1 MLGAP
6 GHRLGVALS
15 RFGGTQKIEMSV
27 DKGARMS
34 QQDQYNRAVA
44 ALNAAAFDDAR
55 WPEAAARMDEAC
67 GANANIVVIGDE
79 GAAGRI
85 DISLA
90 RFCFRGR
97 YSDYWERRYFERL
110 YHSDERIPRL
120 RQLMDGQLVHVP
132 SLYTADERKRSEAY
146 REQARAEVENGLNMR
161 LTLPDGGKI
170 TWQVGNPVDRDGW
183 GSGQLRVVEALRPHL
198 LHFAQVRRALAQ
210 ADAFG
215 RSMEAILEAQGVG
228 VVQLD
233 RRRRIVAA
241 SNAALAHLRN
251 GHSLGDNK
259 DGTLE
264 AASKADDKALQGL
277 LAGALARPGAGGSM
291 RLRNP
296 YGPPLVLHV
305 APIAESDSD
314 CEAGRTAALALVV
327 DTELKAPDPGP
338 LARVLGL
345 TAAEAEVAALLAGG
359 LTPKQ
364 AGVGSGRVE
373 GTIRWHLH
381 NIFAK
386 LGIER
391 QAELVR
397 LVQACGWLP
406 GGDRGG

>member
-1 MLGAP
+1 
-6 GHRLGVALS
+6 
-15 RFGGTQKIEMSV
+15 
-27 DKGARMS
+27 MS

-44 ALNAAAFDDAR
+44 ALNAAALDDAR
-55 WPEAAARMDEAC
+55 WPEAAASMDEAC

-79 GAAGRI
+79 GAAGGV

-120 RQLMDGQLVHVP
+120 RQLADGKLVHVP

-170 TWQVGNPVDRDGW
+170 TWQVGNPADRDGW

-215 RSMEAILEAQGVG
+215 RSMEAILEGQGVG

-233 RRRRIVAA
+233 RRGRIVAA
-241 SNAALAHLRN
+241 SDAALARLRN
-251 GHSLGDNK
+251 GHLLDNK
-259 DGTLE
+259 DGTLK
-264 AASKADDKALQGL
+264 AASKAHDKALQDL
-277 LAGALARPGAGGSM
+277 VAGALAAPGAGGSM
-291 RLRNP
+291 RLRKRDA
-296 YGPPLVLHV
+296 PPLVLHV
-305 APIAESDSD
+305 APVAASGSD
-314 CEAGRTAALALVV
+314 CGTGRIAAFALIV
-327 DTELKAPDPGP
+327 DVGRRAPDPGP
-338 LARVLGL
+338 LARALGL

-406 GGDRGG
+406 GRDRGG